1 MRSGT
6 TQLMENKHGA
16 NTGVCH
22 LYAHFL
28 VPIVGTQRTAL
39 FKLKTPA
46 QGSAPSRPRSV
57 AGRAVDSG
65 NDNGNRQQ
73 ATGNRKWV
81 TSNV

>member
-16 NTGVCH
+16 NTDVCH

-28 VPIVGTQRTAL
+28 VPIVGTQRATL
-39 FKLKTPA
+39 FKLKTPV
-46 QGSAPSRPRSV
+46 QGSVPSRPQSV

-65 NDNGNRQQ
+65 NGNRQQ
-73 ATGNRKWV
+73 EMGDE
-81 TSNV
+81 